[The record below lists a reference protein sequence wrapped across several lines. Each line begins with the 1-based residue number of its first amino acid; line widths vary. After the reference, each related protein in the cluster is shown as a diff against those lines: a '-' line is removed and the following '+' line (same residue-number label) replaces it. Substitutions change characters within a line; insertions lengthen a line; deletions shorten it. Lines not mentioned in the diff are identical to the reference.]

1 MNEKE
6 LEIKFFYKFVYDG
19 GKLMKQLNLTK
30 KPLIIAVVGKGGVGK
45 TIITTLM
52 AKNISQNYSIKL
64 LLIDADPTH
73 PHLSNMVKLVPTKNL
88 ETIRIEL
95 VNNTLDKEKSIQEL
109 AENIDFEVY
118 NAIVEGKDFS
128 LISIG
133 QPKDPGCFCPSNALL
148 RKVIES
154 ISKDF
159 DIILIDCEAG
169 LEQINRMVIK
179 SVDIIL
185 IVSDLSIRSVET
197 ANTLRKS
204 AKKFTNYKKLGVILN
219 RVRGNIDLIFN
230 KLEEFNLPL
239 LASIPEDLNILNFDM
254 QGRAIIDLPDN
265 SKSIESINNLTDKI
279 LSSNFLKL

>member
-1 MNEKE
+1 MDHK
-6 LEIKFFYKFVYDG
+6 
-19 GKLMKQLNLTK
+19 NLIK
-30 KPLIIAVVGKGGVGK
+30 KPLIVAIVGKGGVGK
-45 TIITTLM
+45 TIITTLL
-52 AKNISQNYSIKL
+52 AKNISQNYKFKM

-73 PHLSNMVKLVPTKNL
+73 PHLSNMVKLIPRVSL
-88 ETIRIEL
+88 EMIRIDII
-95 VNNTLDKEKSIQEL
+95 NKTLDKEKSIQEL

-133 QPKDPGCFCPSNALL
+133 QPEDPGCFCPSNLL
-148 RKVIES
+148 LKKVIDS

-169 LEQINRMVIK
+169 LEQINRMVIE

-204 AKKFTNYKKLGVILN
+204 AKKFTNYKKLGVVLN
-219 RVRGNIDLIFN
+219 KVKGNIDYIVD
-230 KLEEFNLPL
+230 KLEKLGLPL
-239 LASIPEDLNILNFDM
+239 LAKIPEDPNVLEFDVK
-254 QGRAIIDLPDN
+254 GNPIIDLPNN
-265 SKSIESINNLTDKI
+265 SKSLLSINELVEKI
-279 LSSNFLKL
+279 LNNNYLLE